1 MKKTILLFLLLL
13 MVDISLVYGQPT
25 RYDYRKL
32 SSKLGYGVK
41 AGVNV
46 ASQSSTGGSLSIEV
60 KSILGIN
67 AGGYC
72 NYFLFNMLGVQ
83 AELMISGK
91 GAHWEDFYD
100 DMKDIITYIDVPL
113 LFKYQPARFIN
124 IHAGVQASFR
134 VKATQK
140 DLENGNITDIRDFYN
155 FSDYG
160 LVGGVEANLPN
171 RINLSVRYIHGLTP
185 ATTDVQYVDP
195 WRNNVFQFS
204 AGYRFKG
211 R

>member
-1 MKKTILLFLLLL
+1 MA
-13 MVDISLVYGQPT
+13 DISLVNGQPT
-25 RYDYRKL
+25 RYNYRKL
-32 SSKLGYGVK
+32 PPKLGYGVK

-46 ASQSSTGGSLSIEV
+46 ASQSSMGGGLTIDV

-72 NYFLFNMLGVQ
+72 NYFLFNILGVQ
-83 AELMISGK
+83 GEVILSGK
-91 GAHWEDFYD
+91 GAHWKDFYD

-113 LFKYQPARFIN
+113 LFKYQPVRFIN

-140 DLENGNITDIRDFYN
+140 DLETGIKTDIRDFYN

-195 WRNNVFQFS
+195 WRNNVIQFS
-204 AGYRFKG
+204 AGYRFSG